1 MCNSAYHVYNSK
13 GIARRNEHKPYP
25 EPEVAM
31 IFKKSETDN
40 TVDLFKVEMGLKKA
54 YQEVSSRNCDAAVC
68 VCERMSSEFLQ
79 GLDLVV

>member
-1 MCNSAYHVYNSK
+1 MVYLFTK

-40 TVDLFKVEMGLKKA
+40 SVDLFEVEMGLKKA
-54 YQEVSSRNCDAAVC
+54 YQEVNDRTLHFT
-68 VCERMSSEFLQ
+68 CEPVLIVAFAYQAE
-79 GLDLVV
+79 